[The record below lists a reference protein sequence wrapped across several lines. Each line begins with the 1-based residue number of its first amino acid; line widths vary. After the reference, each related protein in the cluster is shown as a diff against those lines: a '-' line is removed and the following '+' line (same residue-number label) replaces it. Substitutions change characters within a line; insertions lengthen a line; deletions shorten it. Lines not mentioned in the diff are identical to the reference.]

1 MAYAQVTGMATY
13 KGHKIERVESP
24 IQAVY
29 VVDDDRKRGYWSMAD
44 AKRFINGKTLI
55 YEPADV
61 NSWFE

>member
-13 KGHKIERVESP
+13 KGHRIERVESP
-24 IQAVY
+24 LQVVY
-29 VVDDDRKRGYWSMAD
+29 VVDGNRARGYWSMSD
-44 AKRFINGKTLI
+44 AKRSVNGKVII